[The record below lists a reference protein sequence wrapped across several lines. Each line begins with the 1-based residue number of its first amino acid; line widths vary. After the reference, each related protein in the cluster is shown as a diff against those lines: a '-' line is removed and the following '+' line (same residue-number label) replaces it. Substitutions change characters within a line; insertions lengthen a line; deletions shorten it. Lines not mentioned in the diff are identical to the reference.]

1 MDYPK
6 SVPSVGLVNGK
17 FVDENPLNGSPGS
30 LIPAVWGNSVTL
42 EMLNVI
48 QGAGLAPDESDTT
61 QLLAAIRK
69 VGQASTGNYASD
81 TGSANTYIAA
91 YSPAITQLVDG
102 TVLRF
107 KAANANTGAS
117 TFNPN
122 GIGAKPVVGGAHS
135 ALQGGEIVANG
146 EAWVQYNSSIGGGAW
161 VLIDGSGGAQQVV
174 PATQSQHA
182 LQLGQL
188 AGPIGTTAP
197 QFDNSLKLATTAFVQ
212 SVGLQFSGLTVFSS
226 SAVLAASHAGRLII
240 GASNSP
246 INVVL
251 PAARSMPYGSVIK
264 FWNYGPSPMSL
275 VRAGSDTIV
284 TPFILNGLSLATGDS
299 LTLTS
304 NSDAIWYAIDGS
316 AQAAYANASLSSL
329 NTTGWKRY
337 PDSSSPTGY
346 LLEQWGTSGSIVA
359 GASGSVTFP
368 LVFPSTIL
376 TCSVTPIGSANNSNP
391 GGGVGVARSLSGLT
405 IYNWASAITFASTY
419 VVKGY

>member
-1 MDYPK
+1 
-6 SVPSVGLVNGK
+6 
-17 FVDENPLNGSPGS
+17 
-30 LIPAVWGNSVTL
+30 
-42 EMLNVI
+42 
-48 QGAGLAPDESDTT
+48 
-61 QLLAAIRK
+61 
-69 VGQASTGNYASD
+69 
-81 TGSANTYIAA
+81 
-91 YSPAITQLVDG
+91 
-102 TVLRF
+102 
-107 KAANANTGAS
+107 
-117 TFNPN
+117 
-122 GIGAKPVVGGAHS
+122 
-135 ALQGGEIVANG
+135 
-146 EAWVQYNSSIGGGAW
+146 
-161 VLIDGSGGAQQVV
+161 
-174 PATQSQHA
+174 
-182 LQLGQL
+182 
-188 AGPIGTTAP
+188 
-197 QFDNSLKLATTAFVQ
+197 
-212 SVGLQFSGLTVFSS
+212 
-226 SAVLAASHAGRLII
+226 
-240 GASNSP
+240 
-246 INVVL
+246 
-251 PAARSMPYGSVIK
+251 
-264 FWNYGPSPMSL
+264 MSL

>member
-1 MDYPK
+1 VDYPK

-17 FVDENPLNGSPGS
+17 FVDENPLNGLPGS

-102 TVLRF
+102 AVLRF

-122 GIGAKPVVGGAHS
+122 GIGVKPVVGGAHS

-146 EAWVQYNSSIGGGAW
+146 DAWVQYNSSIGGGSW
-161 VLIDGSGGAQQVV
+161 VLIDNSGGAQQVA
-174 PATQSQHA
+174 PAAQSQHA

-188 AGPIGTTAP
+188 GSPVGTTAP

-212 SVGLQFSGLTVFSS
+212 SVGLQFSGLTFFSS
-226 SAVLAASHAGRLII
+226 NAVLTAAHAGRLII
-240 GASNSP
+240 GSGNTP
-246 INVVL
+246 ISVVL

-264 FWNYGPSPMSL
+264 FWNYGLSPMSL
-275 VRAGSDTIV
+275 VRAGTDSIV
-284 TPFILNGLSLATGDS
+284 TPFTLNGMSLAAGDS
-299 LTLTS
+299 VTLTS
-304 NSDAIWYAIDGS
+304 NCDTIWYAIDGS
-316 AQAAYANASLSSL
+316 AQAPYAAASLSNLSS
-329 NTTGWKRY
+329 TGWKRY

-346 LLEQWGTSGSIVA
+346 LLEQWGASGVIVA
-359 GASGSVTFP
+359 GASVSVTFP
-368 LVFPSTIL
+368 LTFPTTLL
-376 TCSVTPIGSANNSNP
+376 TCSVTPIGTGNNTNP
-391 GGGVGVARSLSGLT
+391 GGGVGVARGLSGLT
-405 IYNWASAITFASTY
+405 IYNWASAIAFASTY